1 MVLTAQLF
9 GIMLDLVVP
18 VVERHVVLVLDREIG
33 LPVVLLPMMFQV
45 KAIMEELEIALVA
58 AAEAVLVKL
67 ALRILQFHVLVEKQ
81 ERVVMVSP

>member
-67 ALRILQFHVLVEKQ
+67 ALRILQFQVLVEKQ